1 MTADTPAPAPAG
13 GESTDVVPHPLTGEV
28 IRIVAET
35 PSDALAELRDAIVAQ
50 ERGIIA
56 DYKALIDRELRG
68 RLDHENTR
76 SATVGHWKISV
87 PGPTSTVWDGPRA
100 YKAVMRLVRQG
111 IISKAAALSAVERVV
126 DFKPKHAALVA
137 LSKHA
142 DERVRNAI
150 AECRADEPVANR
162 RVSVTRVQA

>member
-1 MTADTPAPAPAG
+1 MTPDTAAAP
-13 GESTDVVPHPLTGEV
+13 STDVVVIPHPTTGEV
-28 IRIVAET
+28 IEVIAAT
-35 PSDALAELRDAIVAQ
+35 PSDKLAGLRDAIVAH

-56 DYKALIDRELRG
+56 DYKAAIDAELRG

-76 SATVGHWKISV
+76 SATVGGWKITV
-87 PGPTSTVWDGPRA
+87 PGPTTVVWDGARA

-111 IISKAAALSAVERVV
+111 IISKAAALAAVERVV
-126 DFKPKHAALVA
+126 DYKPKHAALVA

-162 RVSVTRVQA
+162 RVSVTRVQT